1 METKGQINHTAT
13 ARRERERLPQMLQR
27 GVETVESIR
36 PWNKYNRSYSIQQR
50 VAQSP
55 LKTNFYE
62 DEYKK
67 MVSRMDQKEA
77 SAKTGKTV
85 DPFGELLQLSVLA
98 DQGYRSWDL
107 GYTDNLPTAASPP
120 WKRKS
125 RVSIHSLLKWK
136 RYQDEKHELF
146 MSMMGKLEM
155 NDLERFRHLQRVRKQ
170 RRTRVQQGDFA
181 DSEDFRASSTP
192 EQREGDFRMSNA
204 SEGGSSMSSM
214 PDGDFMI
221 RSSAPEEDFRMGAV
235 SPEEDLRKG
244 TDFVMGTTT
253 EDDFMF
259 NGTDPLPCSQDDKRM
274 ISPSKNNVQK
284 STAKNGKVSLCRHFT
299 KGWCRQG
306 DACSFQHSVEGSY
319 PDSQKVFMGGL
330 PHSITPAKLLWELK
344 QQGYVVVNEPKIFR
358 GFSPQV
364 CLSTTAQAMKMLREE
379 KMMICGC
386 AVDIRPYKASTK
398 KERDRQLDTNN
409 RSVFLGGLPSS
420 VTVQIVKTELEKLG
434 MKVTNRPLIKA
445 GFIPKVTLATAEQ
458 AQQLVA
464 KGTIDINGAVVSVRP
479 YVSKIKSATKECS
492 TTIK

>member
-1 METKGQINHTAT
+1 MNHTAT
-13 ARRERERLPQMLQR
+13 ARTRRERLPHMCQQ
-27 GVETVESIR
+27 GAETGER
-36 PWNKYNRSYSIQQR
+36 WNKYNRYSIQQQQR
-50 VAQSP
+50 VAP
-55 LKTNFYE
+55 PALKTNFYE

-67 MVSRMDQKEA
+67 MVSRMDKKVV
-77 SAKTGKTV
+77 SAKNGKTV

-98 DQGYRSWDL
+98 DEGYRSWDL
-107 GYTDNLPTAASPP
+107 GYDDSLPATAPPP

-136 RYQDEKHELF
+136 RFQDEKHELF

-170 RRTRVQQGDFA
+170 RRTRVPHGEFVDA
-181 DSEDFRASSTP
+181 EDFRASSTP

-204 SEGGSSMSSM
+204 SEGSSSMSSM
-214 PDGDFMI
+214 PEGDFMI
-221 RSSAPEEDFRMGAV
+221 RSSPPEEDFRMGAV
-235 SPEEDLRKG
+235 SVEEDLRKG
-244 TDFVMGTTT
+244 SDFVMGTTT

-259 NGTDPLPCSQDDKRM
+259 NSTDPLPCHQDDKRM
-274 ISPSKNNVQK
+274 ISPPKKKVQK
-284 STAKNGKVSLCRHFT
+284 SSVKNGKVSLCRHFT

-306 DACSFQHSVEGSY
+306 EACSFEHSVEGSY
-319 PDSQKVFMGGL
+319 PDSQKVFLGGL

-420 VTVQIVKTELEKLG
+420 VTVQIIKTELEKLG

-445 GFIPKVTLATAEQ
+445 GFIPKVTLASAEQ

-479 YVSKIKSATKECS
+479 YVSKIKSPPKECS
-492 TTIK
+492 TTSK

>member
-1 METKGQINHTAT
+1 MNHTAT
-13 ARRERERLPQMLQR
+13 ARTRRERLPHMCQQ
-27 GVETVESIR
+27 GAETGER
-36 PWNKYNRSYSIQQR
+36 WNKYNRYSIQQQQR
-50 VAQSP
+50 VAP
-55 LKTNFYE
+55 PALKTNFYE

-67 MVSRMDQKEA
+67 MVSRMDKKVV
-77 SAKTGKTV
+77 SAKNGKTV

-98 DQGYRSWDL
+98 DEGYRSWDL
-107 GYTDNLPTAASPP
+107 GYDDSLPATAPPP

-136 RYQDEKHELF
+136 RFQDEKHELF

-170 RRTRVQQGDFA
+170 RRTRVPHGEFVDA
-181 DSEDFRASSTP
+181 EDFRASSTP

-204 SEGGSSMSSM
+204 SEGSSSMSSM
-214 PDGDFMI
+214 PEGDFMI
-221 RSSAPEEDFRMGAV
+221 RSSPPEEDFRMGAV
-235 SPEEDLRKG
+235 SVEEDLRKG
-244 TDFVMGTTT
+244 SDFVMGTTT

-259 NGTDPLPCSQDDKRM
+259 NSTDPLPCHQDDKRM
-274 ISPSKNNVQK
+274 ISPPKKKVQK
-284 STAKNGKVSLCRHFT
+284 SSVKNGKVSLCRHFT

-306 DACSFQHSVEGSY
+306 EACSFEHSVEGSY
-319 PDSQKVFMGGL
+319 PDSQKVFLGGL

-420 VTVQIVKTELEKLG
+420 ITVQVVKTELEKLG

-445 GFIPKVTLATAEQ
+445 GFIPKVTLASAEQ

-464 KGTIDINGAVVSVRP
+464 KGTIDINGSVVSVRP
-479 YVSKIKSATKECS
+479 YVSKLKTPTKECS
-492 TTIK
+492 TTCK